1 MYCVVEEKKVKQ
13 NEASMF
19 FRTTTVDLEVAK
31 KICDMLSTEKEPFVV
46 LESNDCANF
55 KVVYKTNRKKDSEQ
69 TYNKY
74 DKIKLGEL
82 SYKDID
88 DPIERAEKW
97 IEEIEKLKHIDN
109 LSHNNNKI
117 KKDDIKRYHKKYRI
131 KVKNIDDEK
140 KQNKIHVKDNN
151 EKNDRKEF
159 KDENVSDEKVKVE
172 MPDNKKVRIRRR
184 KVYISDELRGCLKKG
199 AENARKTILKRKN
212 EPVKCVISFVLEQ

>member
-1 MYCVVEEKKVKQ
+1 MYCVIEEKKVKQ
-13 NEASMF
+13 NETSMF

-69 TYNKY
+69 AENKY
-74 DKIKLGEL
+74 DKMKLGEL

-97 IEEIEKLKHIDN
+97 IEEIENLKHTEKLN
-109 LSHNNNKI
+109 HNDKR
-117 KKDDIKRYHKKYRI
+117 KKDNMKRHHKKYRI

-140 KQNKIHVKDNN
+140 KQNKIPVKDNN
-151 EKNDRKEF
+151 EKNDKKEI
-159 KDENVSDEKVKVE
+159 KDKSISNGKVKIE
-172 MPDNKKVRIRRR
+172 MSDNKKVRRRRR
-184 KVYISDELRGCLKKG
+184 KVYISDELRGFLDKG
-199 AENARKTILKRKN
+199 RENLRKTILKKRN
-212 EPVKCVISFVLEQ
+212 EPVKCVISFVLE

>member
-1 MYCVVEEKKVKQ
+1 MYCVIEEKKVKQ

-69 TYNKY
+69 ADNKC
-74 DKIKLGEL
+74 DKMKLGEL

-97 IEEIEKLKHIDN
+97 IEEIENLKHTEKLN
-109 LSHNNNKI
+109 HKEKR
-117 KKDDIKRYHKKYRI
+117 KKDNMKRHHKKYRI

-140 KQNKIHVKDNN
+140 KQNKIPVKDNN
-151 EKNDRKEF
+151 EKNDKKEI
-159 KDENVSDEKVKVE
+159 KDKSISNGKVKIE
-172 MPDNKKVRIRRR
+172 MSDNKKVRRRRR
-184 KVYISDELRGCLKKG
+184 KVYISDELRGFLDKG
-199 AENARKTILKRKN
+199 RENLRKTILKKRN
-212 EPVKCVISFVLEQ
+212 EPVKCVISFVLE

>member
-1 MYCVVEEKKVKQ
+1 MYCVIEEKKVKQ

-69 TYNKY
+69 ADNKC
-74 DKIKLGEL
+74 DKMKLGEL

-97 IEEIEKLKHIDN
+97 IEEIENLKHTEKLN
-109 LSHNNNKI
+109 HNDKR
-117 KKDDIKRYHKKYRI
+117 KKDNMKRHHKKYRI

-140 KQNKIHVKDNN
+140 KQNKIPVKDNN
-151 EKNDRKEF
+151 EKNDKKE
-159 KDENVSDEKVKVE
+159 KLSTTYHTY
-172 MPDNKKVRIRRR
+172 PH
-184 KVYISDELRGCLKKG
+184 LKKF
-199 AENARKTILKRKN
+199 LKCGFVFFKN
-212 EPVKCVISFVLEQ
+212 PCLFLRVMLQ

>member
-1 MYCVVEEKKVKQ
+1 MYCVIEEKKVKQ
-13 NEASMF
+13 NETSMF

-69 TYNKY
+69 ADNKY
-74 DKIKLGEL
+74 DKMKLGEL

-97 IEEIEKLKHIDN
+97 IEEIENLKHTEKLN
-109 LSHNNNKI
+109 HNDKR
-117 KKDDIKRYHKKYRI
+117 KKDNMKRHHKKYRI

-140 KQNKIHVKDNN
+140 KQNKIPVKDNN
-151 EKNDRKEF
+151 EKNDKKEI
-159 KDENVSDEKVKVE
+159 KDKSISNGKVKIE
-172 MPDNKKVRIRRR
+172 MSDNKKVRRRRR
-184 KVYISDELRGCLKKG
+184 KVYISDELRGFLDKG
-199 AENARKTILKRKN
+199 RENLRKTILKKRN
-212 EPVKCVISFVLEQ
+212 EPVKCVISFVLE

>member
-1 MYCVVEEKKVKQ
+1 MYCVIEEKKVKQ

-69 TYNKY
+69 ADNKY
-74 DKIKLGEL
+74 DKMKLGEL

-97 IEEIEKLKHIDN
+97 IEEIEKLKHTEKLN
-109 LSHNNNKI
+109 HNDKR
-117 KKDDIKRYHKKYRI
+117 KKDNMKRHHKKYRI

-140 KQNKIHVKDNN
+140 KQNKIPVKDNN
-151 EKNDRKEF
+151 EKNDRKEI
-159 KDENVSDEKVKVE
+159 KDKSISNGKVKIE
-172 MPDNKKVRIRRR
+172 MADNKKVRRRRR
-184 KVYISDELRGCLKKG
+184 KVYISDELRGFLDKG
-199 AENARKTILKRKN
+199 RENLRKTILKKRN
-212 EPVKCVISFVLEQ
+212 EPVKCVISFVLE